1 MGREGKKEGGG
12 LPNHLA
18 QGRGQRGVRATSP
31 AWAIFPSC
39 PSQSSQPPPTPTPSV
54 PPLLGEEWRRLKG
67 QRPVVWRGLWS
78 GIGEWGGWAMG
89 CSTFP
94 LAKSGG
100 RDTLAPLPQS
110 VHPCRGQAPGLSTA
124 LPGHW
129 LPGALHLLSQK
140 VLQQHRGRRE
150 ESAPIPTLYK
160 GKGNALE
167 SSKGFTGAPYPLG
180 CPPLRYFKLSNR
192 AQPDL
197 LSQDLSLV

>member
-1 MGREGKKEGGG
+1 
-12 LPNHLA
+12 
-18 QGRGQRGVRATSP
+18 
-31 AWAIFPSC
+31 
-39 PSQSSQPPPTPTPSV
+39 
-54 PPLLGEEWRRLKG
+54 
-67 QRPVVWRGLWS
+67 
-78 GIGEWGGWAMG
+78 MG

-100 RDTLAPLPQS
+100 RDALAPLPRS
-110 VHPCRGQAPGLSTA
+110 VHSCRGQAPGLSTA

-140 VLQQHRGRRE
+140 VPQQHRGRRE

-160 GKGNALE
+160 G
-167 SSKGFTGAPYPLG
+167 KGFTGAPYPLG

-192 AQPDL
+192 AQPDV